1 MLSHK
6 SARLSQRLDIFAR
19 TSVNVY
25 LENIGKQYAFVILTS
40 GSESEYYT
48 IPAKALTSSKTFYN
62 FSGMTTT
69 IQWHVFISCSYNREN
84 ETYNFLKRNVHF
96 SLFFSPIKT
105 KAFNHRLAG
114 N

>member
-1 MLSHK
+1 MVGIAYAYTPGNSICFLTNPPDSVK
-6 SARLSQRLDIFAR
+6 DWTFFAR

-69 IQWHVFISCSYNREN
+69 IQWHVFISCSTTPSQIVGHAYR
-84 ETYNFLKRNVHF
+84 
-96 SLFFSPIKT
+96 
-105 KAFNHRLAG
+105 
-114 N
+114 

>member
-69 IQWHVFISCSYNREN
+69 IQWHVFIRCSTTPSQIVGHAYW
-84 ETYNFLKRNVHF
+84 
-96 SLFFSPIKT
+96 
-105 KAFNHRLAG
+105 
-114 N
+114 